1 MCFSNKCFGCPE
13 KFRIYAIDAGASH
26 DEWWIWHLNLDIWI
40 GTSFMQ
46 LIQLGFQSIHRFLLW
61 LMHWLHSPCL
71 HLLWLHVLCR
81 FLLWVPFVNVT
92 CSALKVILLELL
104 RSFCICGASVCT
116 APFRTAS
123 SNPAFHSLDS
133 GAEFCS
139 KPGLWRLLARRC
151 FRILQGICIL
161 LAHGIVCIARGHGFR
176 FLLLG
181 RSFRSLPGTCVI
193 LGRGVRRGSWV
204 LRALGV
210 RFGFR
215 MLGTI
220 LRSCMFCPVLILLF
234 LLALLCSLLLTRCP
248 LLCLAGRVC
257 GCTWGLGF
265 FISLARCLL
274 FRCGFRI
281 LRGTGILLGRGI
293 LCTIRGLCTLGR
305 GMRLGTCVL
314 RVLSVLLGCRML
326 GTIIGSYIFCP
337 VLVLL
342 FFSRCWFSC
351 LFALLCSLRF
361 LRCRLTH

>member
-81 FLLWVPFVNVT
+81 FLLWVPFVNAT
-92 CSALKVILLELL
+92 CSGLKVILSVL
-104 RSFCICGASVCT
+104 RSFCICGVSACT
-116 APFRTAS
+116 ALVRTDFGK
-123 SNPAFHSLDS
+123 PAFPALDS
-133 GAEFCS
+133 GTDFC
-139 KPGLWRLLARRC
+139 KPGLW
-151 FRILQGICIL
+151 
-161 LAHGIVCIARGHGFR
+161 H
-176 FLLLG
+176 
-181 RSFRSLPGTCVI
+181 
-193 LGRGVRRGSWV
+193 
-204 LRALGV
+204 
-210 RFGFR
+210 
-215 MLGTI
+215 
-220 LRSCMFCPVLILLF
+220 
-234 LLALLCSLLLTRCP
+234 
-248 LLCLAGRVC
+248 
-257 GCTWGLGF
+257 
-265 FISLARCLL
+265 LL
-274 FRCGFRI
+274 FRRGFLI
-281 LRGTGILLGRGI
+281 LQGTGILLGRGI

-305 GMRLGTCVL
+305 GIRLGTCVL
-314 RVLSVLLGCRML
+314 RVLSALLGCRML
-326 GTIIGSYIFCP
+326 GTILGSYIFCP